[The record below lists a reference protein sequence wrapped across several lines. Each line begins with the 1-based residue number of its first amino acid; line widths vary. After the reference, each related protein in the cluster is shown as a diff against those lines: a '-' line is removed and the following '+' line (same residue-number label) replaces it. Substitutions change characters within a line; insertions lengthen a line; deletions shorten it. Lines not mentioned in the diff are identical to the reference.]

1 MRGNETITVHPH
13 TGQDREGVDTWGANY
28 DVPGC
33 IPWPRTS
40 DELDEGGTVIGENV
54 FVPAGGAAIGEK
66 DNVTLRG
73 TRYAVDGK
81 PGDFRKSGR
90 AKGVLVLLKGIR

>member
-1 MRGNETITVHPH
+1 MRGNETITVFPH
-13 TGQDREGVDTWGANY
+13 TGKDRDGIDSFGPSY

-33 IPWPRTS
+33 IPYPRTS
-40 DELDEGGTVIGENV
+40 DELAQGGTVIGENV
-54 FVPAGGAAIGEK
+54 FVPTGGSAIK
-66 DNVTLRG
+66 AQDNVTLRG

-90 AKGVLVLLKGIR
+90 AKGVLVLLKAIQ